1 MMKGAARKAKD
12 SAANTLGGFLPAG
25 TIAAA
30 LSDSPGQKLL
40 KKIDALPTP
49 PALPSK
55 MTMLYIQPQSLDT
68 RAMPSVAFPVKA
80 RSTRTLDKEAF
91 DAVAALFKAIRVTYP
106 WPQSII
112 LEDNLRMLT
121 LRLTAEVVV
130 RVPIVAYFQD
140 EPVA

>member
-1 MMKGAARKAKD
+1 MKDATRKAKD
-12 SAANTLGGFLPAG
+12 SAAGKLGGFLPAG

-30 LSDSPGQKLL
+30 VSKHSPGKNLL
-40 KKIDALPTP
+40 EKIDALQT
-49 PALPSK
+49 ALPSK

-68 RAMPSVAFPVKA
+68 RTMPSVAFPVKA
-80 RSTRTLDKEAF
+80 RSTRTLDEEAF
-91 DAVAALFKAIRVTYP
+91 DAIAALFKAIRVTYP
-106 WPQSII
+106 RPQSII